1 MYNRGLNIQP
11 FNFRKFAMKSRTF
24 AGLAL
29 LLAAGLLLAQ
39 DDEIRVQS
47 TEVVPGLYMLDGA
60 DGKFAGGNMGLLVGA
75 DGVVLIDD
83 GLPIISAALLA
94 AIADIT
100 GQPVDFLINTHVH
113 GDHTGS
119 NAAMHAHGATII
131 AHDNIRKRLLE
142 ASGDDAVAPGALPQI
157 TFSDSTTFHLNGH
170 TAHVFHVQHAHT
182 DGDAVIHFTDIN
194 VIHTGDVMFNKLFPF
209 IDLDSG
215 GSVDGF
221 LAAQTRII
229 AIADEDTIIIP
240 GHGPLATRADLI
252 LARDMLADSQA
263 RVRKLVDAG
272 MSEDEIVAENPLA
285 DYHDV
290 WSWGFITTERMT
302 RSLVQSFKQ

>member
-1 MYNRGLNIQP
+1 MGLIIRL
-11 FNFRKFAMKSRTF
+11 FGFEELAMKTMLF
-24 AGLAL
+24 AGTAL
-29 LLAAGLLLAQ
+29 LLAAGLLFAQ
-39 DDEIRVQS
+39 DEEIRVQS

-60 DGKFAGGNMGLLVGA
+60 DGKFAGGNMGLLVGP

-83 GLPIISAALLA
+83 GLPTISASLLA

-100 GQPVDFLINTHVH
+100 GEPVDFLINTHVH

-119 NAAMHAHGATII
+119 NAAMHSHGATII

-142 ASGDDAVAPGALPQI
+142 ASGDEAVAPAALPQI
-157 TFSDSTTFHLNGH
+157 TFSDTTTFHLNGH

-182 DGDAVIHFTDIN
+182 DGDAVIHFTDMN
-194 VIHTGDVMFNKLFPF
+194 VIHASDVLFNKLFPF
-209 IDLDSG
+209 IDLESG

-221 LAAQTRII
+221 LAAQNLLIEL
-229 AIADEDTIIIP
+229 ADDDTIIIP

-252 LARDMLADSQA
+252 IARDMLADSQA
-263 RVRKLVDAG
+263 RVRKLVDGG
-272 MSEDEIVAENPLA
+272 MSEDEVVAENPLA

-290 WSWGFITTERMT
+290 WNWDFITTERMT
-302 RSLVQSFKQ
+302 RTLVQSLKQ